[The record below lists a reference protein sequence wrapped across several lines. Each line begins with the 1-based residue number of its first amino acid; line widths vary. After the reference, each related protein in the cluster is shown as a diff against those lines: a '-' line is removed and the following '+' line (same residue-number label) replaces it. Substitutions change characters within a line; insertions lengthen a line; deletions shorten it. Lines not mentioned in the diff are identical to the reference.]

1 MSEWVMAAAFDIFIL
16 TLAKDLQG
24 LVVESHCYNKMDK
37 SREEVHR
44 MNHKESCVT
53 TNIKYNV

>member
-24 LVVESHCYNKMDK
+24 LVLESHCYNKN
-37 SREEVHR
+37 REEIHW
-44 MNHKESCVT
+44 MNNKESCVT
-53 TNIKYNV
+53 TKIKYDV